1 MKKII
6 LLLSILT
13 TNAFANFEV
22 YFTEDSTVNFARDNF
37 YQEFKNLTEENYS
50 FNATIERELFSKAH
64 PPADKDFK
72 HRKIKIPKTI
82 SQMIKPIQR
91 DLEVKAKEQA
101 LIVDCKPHTSQFVTN
116 CGIYRYSRSK
126 QRVDASSVRYFSV
139 EVDKPQKWVAPLLS
153 NFKKQIE
160 HEDERKEAKLMQE
173 YISSITQE
181 TNKTD
186 ENDSII
192 AFGVKQRSINSSNL
206 NGPYLEYA
214 KGRKGFYSLLA
225 ISQYKGDGDLSAE
238 SLEVGARNL
247 SNEINKL
254 RWEIS
259 YRAHL
264 DNINVQKDQE
274 TLFGLSLS
282 LGFNA
287 NLDGQGKTLLHGS
300 YGLRR
305 STKLSDQN
313 DTLSRNFNEEVLSLN
328 IQRLF

>member
-1 MKKII
+1 MKKLFLI
-6 LLLSILT
+6 L
-13 TNAFANFEV
+13 FAVSFNTFADVEV
-22 YFTEDSTVNFARDNF
+22 YFTEDSTVNFARDSF
-37 YQEFKNLTEENYS
+37 YKEFKNLTEENYS
-50 FNATIERELFSKAH
+50 MNGSIDRELFATAH
-64 PPADKDFK
+64 PPAEKDFK
-72 HRKIKIPKTI
+72 NRKIQIPQNI

-139 EVDKPQKWVAPLLS
+139 EVDKPQKWVSPLLT

-160 HEDERKEAKLMQE
+160 QEDERKEAKLMQE

-181 TNKTD
+181 SNKTD
-186 ENDSII
+186 ESDSII

-206 NGPYLEYA
+206 NGPYIEYA
-214 KGRKGFYSLLA
+214 KGKKGFYSLIA
-225 ISQYKGDGDLSAE
+225 ISQYKSDRDLSAE

-287 NLDGQGKTLLHGS
+287 NLDGKGNTLLHGS